1 MANPNFQTSSLNTQ
15 ELIQHHLTPVYSVHE
30 KLQRAETHGTHAW
43 SLINKNRGEKI
54 INILYHI
61 VKALESHT
69 TNLISLDNLKQLQQ
83 ERLKTKT
90 TNSTG
95 NSTYSNLKLFY
106 SQPALQLSKKK
117 RAKPSIYS
125 QLIQRAEKLNNQ
137 KLTQYNLAT
146 LTPTTSQGYY
156 DLLSPLEEVEEEAIT
171 MRNESAET
179 G

>member
-1 MANPNFQTSSLNTQ
+1 M
-15 ELIQHHLTPVYSVHE
+15 
-30 KLQRAETHGTHAW
+30 
-43 SLINKNRGEKI
+43 
-54 INILYHI
+54 
-61 VKALESHT
+61 KALESHT

-146 LTPTTSQGYY
+146 LTSTTSQGYY